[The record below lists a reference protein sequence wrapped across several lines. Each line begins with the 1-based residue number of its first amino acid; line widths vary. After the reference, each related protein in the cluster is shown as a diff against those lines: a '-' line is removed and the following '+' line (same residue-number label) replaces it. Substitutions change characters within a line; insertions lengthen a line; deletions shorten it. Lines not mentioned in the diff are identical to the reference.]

1 MLHLKTAA
9 ELTNPA
15 LERRWHARREGRD
28 ADVLRAILSSFVA
41 TGGPVLMA
49 AVAAAFPERSAAA
62 VAETVR
68 ALDAVDLL
76 QLDGERIVVAY
87 PFCAAPTP
95 FRVRLTAGTE
105 RYACC
110 AIDALG
116 VAPMLGEPVRVISEC
131 HHCHEPL
138 AFAVGTEG
146 PGPDGAGVMAWV
158 ETWREGE
165 RRIATSL

>member
-1 MLHLKTAA
+1 MFDIKTAA
-9 ELTNPA
+9 ELTDPA
-15 LERRWHARREGRD
+15 LERRWHAHREGRE
-28 ADVLRAILSSFVA
+28 ADVLRAIVSSFVA
-41 TGGPVLMA
+41 TGGPVLIAAIA
-49 AVAAAFPERSAAA
+49 AVFPERPAAA

-76 QLDGERIVVAY
+76 QLEGDRIVVAY

-95 FRVRLTAGTE
+95 FRVRLTPGTE

-116 VAPMLGEPVRVISEC
+116 VAPMLGEPVRVMSEC

-138 AFAVGTEG
+138 TFGVGTEG
-146 PGPDGAGVMAWV
+146 PGPDAAGTMTWV